1 MAMDYQAGVI
11 ISAKQGKIGHNMI
24 DSDLSILENQVT
36 FIKLALPYWIDRILL
51 FLDHYLRKIP
61 VFRCDFTVYFD
72 ISCCYETIISNIIP
86 QRYSR

>member
-36 FIKLALPYWIDRILL
+36 FIKLALPY
-51 FLDHYLRKIP
+51 
-61 VFRCDFTVYFD
+61 
-72 ISCCYETIISNIIP
+72 
-86 QRYSR
+86 